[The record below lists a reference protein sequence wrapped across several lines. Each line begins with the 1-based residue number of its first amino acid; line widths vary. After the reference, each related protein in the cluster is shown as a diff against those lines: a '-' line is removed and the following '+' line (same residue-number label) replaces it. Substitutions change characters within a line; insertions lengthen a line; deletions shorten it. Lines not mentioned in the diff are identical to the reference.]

1 VSQTNFPKSAPANR
15 PVSGPFDATE
25 VADLSVYGDF
35 GSILVQPVAGLDIRL
50 DVEEATG
57 QIMSISMY
65 LENSTLTVQAFAAP
79 KTEGLWHEVRDHLRN
94 SIVAQG
100 GTSEDRLGSF
110 GPELLGQIP
119 EVFNGQVV
127 GRKLARFI
135 GIDGPRWLLRC
146 VVGGAAVTDP
156 AAASRIDGLIRSLV
170 VNRGD
175 SPIPPREV
183 LPLSVP
189 GNVIT
194 PPRPG
199 ISKA

>member
-1 VSQTNFPKSAPANR
+1 MTTNTSKSSPANR
-15 PVSGPFDATE
+15 SVTGPFDSTE

-50 DVEEATG
+50 DVEEASG
-57 QIMSISMY
+57 NIVSVSLY
-65 LENSTLTVQAFAAP
+65 LESSSLTVQAFAAP
-79 KTEGLWHEVRDHLRN
+79 KTEGLWHEVRGILTN
-94 SIVAQG
+94 SITAQG
-100 GTSEDRLGSF
+100 GTSDERLGSF
-110 GPELLGQIP
+110 GPELLGQLP
-119 EVFNGQVV
+119 EYVNGNQV
-127 GRKLARFI
+127 GRKVARFI

-146 VVGGAAVTDP
+146 VVSGAAVTDP

-170 VNRGD
+170 VNRGED
-175 SPIPPREV
+175 PIPPREA

-199 ISKA
+199 AN